1 MDLEGHQHHADLC
14 AAALRAAEAE
24 LAQALAA
31 KDELLARVSH
41 ELRTPLTVV
50 AGFAQALLERG
61 DELDDEVRDECL
73 RAIVGSAWDLEHLI
87 TELLDTARLDDGI
100 AVPRPRDVSIAEL
113 FTGAVGSVPWRHPA
127 TLTHGG
133 GLAVYVDVDQVT
145 SALVHLLSNAE
156 RYGRPPITVEAH
168 DAGEGKVAVA
178 VEDRG
183 AGVPETFVPR
193 LFGRFEQ
200 ASTGD
205 RREARGIGL
214 GLYLVRMLTE
224 TNHGTVVYE
233 RGEEGG
239 ARFILRLPEG
249 VRLDDLALLTP
260 GRTASGR
267 GGRHRPAP
275 AGGIMA
281 APPPSVRTDSRDLPP
296 ARQRRGR

>member
-1 MDLEGHQHHADLC
+1 MELEGHQHQHHADLC

-24 LAQALAA
+24 LARALAA

-61 DELDDEVRDECL
+61 DQLDDGLREECL
-73 RAIVGSAWDLEHLI
+73 RAIVRSAWDLEHLI

-100 AVPRPRDVSIAEL
+100 AVPRPRDVSVAEL
-113 FTGAVGSVPWRHPA
+113 FTRALGAVRWRHRA
-127 TLTHGG
+127 SLTAGG
-133 GLAVYVDVDQVT
+133 GLAVYVDADQVT
-145 SALVHLLSNAE
+145 SALTHLLVNAE
-156 RYGRPPITVEAH
+156 RYGGPPVTVEAR
-168 DAGEGKVAVA
+168 DGGDGKVEVA

-183 AGVPETFVPR
+183 PGVPEAFVPR

-205 RREARGIGL
+205 RREARGVGL

-224 TNHGTVVYE
+224 TNHGTVAYAP
-233 RGEEGG
+233 GEEGG
-239 ARFILRLPEG
+239 SRFTLRLPEG
-249 VRLDDLALLTP
+249 VPLDDLGLVAA

-267 GGRHRPAP
+267 GGGRRRG
-275 AGGIMA
+275 AGGGIIA
-281 APPPSVRTDSRDLPP
+281 APPTPVRNGPP
-296 ARQRRGR
+296 

>member
-1 MDLEGHQHHADLC
+1 MDPEAHQHHADLC

-24 LAQALAA
+24 LASALAA

-61 DELDDEVRDECL
+61 GQLDEDVRQECL
-73 RAIVGSAWDLEHLI
+73 RAIVRSAWDLEHLI

-100 AVPRPRDVSIAEL
+100 AVPRPRDVSVAEL
-113 FTGAVGSVPWRHPA
+113 FTSAIGAVRWRHRA
-127 TLTHGG
+127 ELTAGG
-133 GLAVYVDVDQVT
+133 GLAVYVDADQVT

-156 RYGRPPITVEAH
+156 RYGRPPITVQAH
-168 DAGEGKVAVA
+168 AAGDGKVEVA

-183 AGVPETFVPR
+183 PGVPETFVPR

-233 RGEEGG
+233 RREEGG
-239 ARFILRLPEG
+239 ARFVLRLPEG

-260 GRTASGR
+260 GRAASGR
-267 GGRHRPAP
+267 GDGRRPDP
-275 AGGIMA
+275 VEGIIA
-281 APPPSVRTDSRDLPP
+281 APSTPGRTDSRDLPP
-296 ARQRRGR
+296 ARQRPGR